1 LRGWQKNFVF
11 LLPAIG
17 YSAIAYIVN
26 TKSTLELEAQRAVL
40 LRQLRQAGP
49 LVEGSIAM
57 VARKCG
63 SPSCPCA
70 QGVVQHQAMILCKKV
85 NGRSVATY
93 VPKDLWSQ
101 VREWNCEHKKI
112 KRVLKDL
119 STIGEQLIRNHV
131 ADRRNAARVRPSL
144 TVLGQESTGGR

>member
-1 LRGWQKNFVF
+1 MNKKPTV
-11 LLPAIG
+11 
-17 YSAIAYIVN
+17 
-26 TKSTLELEAQRAVL
+26 ELEAQRSVL

-63 SPSCPCA
+63 SSGCPCA
-70 QGVVQHQAMILCKKV
+70 QGVVKHQAMILCKKV

-93 VPKDLWSQ
+93 VPKALWSE
-101 VREWNCEHKKI
+101 VRAWNREHKKI

-131 ADRRNAARVRPSL
+131 GDRRGAARVRPPLRLLAVEPS
-144 TVLGQESTGGR
+144 GRR